1 MSYMETLLSCIS
13 FKFEAVLNFNDLLR
27 LDFLNSG
34 PMIELLLSSGALMLI
49 STSISV
55 IMRMI

>member
-27 LDFLNSG
+27 LDFVNSG
-34 PMIELLLSSGALMLI
+34 PMIELLLSSGELMLI